1 MTAMSRRTVGIAGGG
16 NMARGLLERL
26 CAFGIELNQRYRT
39 DVFGFK
45 FLPGTGLAESPEKV
59 SA

>member
-1 MTAMSRRTVGIAGGG
+1 MTAMSIRTVGIAGGG

-26 CAFGIELNQRYRT
+26 CAFGIELNQRHST
-39 DVFGFK
+39 DGFGFK